1 MSYKVFS
8 NGSVLNASELNEFLM
23 NQSVIAFSNATARSS
38 AITSPVEGM
47 ITYLEDSNSYQSW
60 DGSSWV
66 GLVPQSGNAI
76 INGAFEINQRN
87 FTSTTTSGTFG
98 FDRWNLL
105 AVDGTNTYSAEAFP
119 LGTAPLAGYESA
131 NFARVVS
138 SGQTATNSITRLRQ
152 RIEGVRSFANETITI
167 SYFAKAGSGNPKI
180 ALRLTQNFGS
190 GGSSAV
196 NVFAGSSTLS
206 TSFARYSHTVAV
218 PSISGKTI
226 GASDTLEVSLVMS
239 AGSDIP
245 DVGSIG
251 IQSNT
256 FDIWGVQVEAGPV
269 ATPFR
274 RNANSL
280 QGELAACQR
289 YYQRIGGVVHQGYLA
304 SLTGISTTGA
314 QGGLLFPVEMRSA
327 PAASSTGDFT
337 IRQGS
342 GTLSNPVTSI
352 GFASAYPQGILL
364 ANANVASGMVAGNS
378 VYIRSEGATLGFLE
392 FSAEL

>member
-1 MSYKVFS
+1 MTKVFTA
-8 NGSVLNASELNEFLM
+8 GEVL
-23 NQSVIAFSNATARSS
+23 TA
-38 AITSPVEGM
+38 ADVN
-47 ITYLEDSNSYQSW
+47 TYLVNTT
-60 DGSSWV
+60 G
-66 GLVPQSGNAI
+66 SGNAI
-76 INGAFEINQRN
+76 INGAFEINQRG

-138 SGQTATNSITRLRQ
+138 SGQTATTSITRLRQ

-239 AGSDIP
+239 AGSDIA

-256 FDIWGVQVEAGPV
+256 FDIWGVQLEAGPV

-289 YYQRIGGVVHQGYLA
+289 YYQHNYPEG
-304 SLTGISTTGA
+304 
-314 QGGLLFPVEMRSA
+314 LFPGSTIPSGAFRSSTLVAQVAVTGTAGTNRAWSEKYTLPVQMRTTPTIRYFDYLGNQSRYSA
-327 PAASSTGDFT
+327 GDINGSQIADNQTVDAFGNPSANSKQVIFQTVAASSTHIF
-337 IRQGS
+337 S
-342 GTLSNPVTSI
+342 GIMFDL
-352 GFASAYPQGILL
+352 
-364 ANANVASGMVAGNS
+364 
-378 VYIRSEGATLGFLE
+378 
-392 FSAEL
+392 SAEL